1 MSNHLDWEIFDFIQ
15 PDVEVT
21 VDNENQT
28 INLVFGGQ
36 DNIRFC
42 SLLSK
47 LSKHCRN
54 CANNIYN
61 YPIRTMTTTFRGKT
75 MVFDIHISSTEIH
88 DYYLIFEEI
97 FNAKGSASIWDKLTG
112 YPVIASPNSLS
123 ATNVS
128 NLTTRSQDNNKL
140 PISEYFSNQSL
151 DDLYS
156 HLTRSKSVSDYE
168 IKGYL
173 TSEMMNPNFP
183 KEEMKRYDLGIN
195 ARFIQFSGKPCV
207 VCSYKLK

>member
-1 MSNHLDWEIFDFIQ
+1 
-15 PDVEVT
+15 
-21 VDNENQT
+21 
-28 INLVFGGQ
+28 
-36 DNIRFC
+36 
-42 SLLSK
+42 
-47 LSKHCRN
+47 
-54 CANNIYN
+54 
-61 YPIRTMTTTFRGKT
+61 
-75 MVFDIHISSTEIH
+75 MVLDIHISSTEIH

-156 HLTRSKSVSDYE
+156 HLTRSKNVSDYE

-173 TSEMMNPNFP
+173 TSEMMDPDFP
-183 KEEMKRYDLGIN
+183 KEEMKRYDLGID
-195 ARFIQFSGKPCV
+195 ARFIQFSEKPCV
-207 VCSYKLK
+207 LCSYKLK